1 MDSITGDQLLPVL
14 QKYVQ
19 EVEKELDTRWES
31 WSIDLSQAE
40 KHEVIGA
47 LLARMVTLATE
58 LAVSPQIWNEHIAP
72 VLLRTMV
79 DAYITLAWIFNDPL
93 ERSRKFLLYGLGQA
107 KLSNEHRKAQL
118 QADGIDPQNDPV
130 VKATEGWINSQ
141 RYLFLTEVNLGN
153 WAGID
158 TRKMAE
164 EAGCIDLYNYVYTPF
179 SAATHNMWHHIG
191 RYNLKGCLNPLHGLH
206 YVPVDYQ
213 LPSHTS
219 YLRLAAKYTD
229 KAFRLFN
236 EKTGIKPMSPTSYEI
251 LLAELKT
258 IEKPEEWTQSSES
271 IPLKKNRN

>member
-1 MDSITGDQLLPVL
+1 MDGINGDQLLPVL

-19 EVEKELDTRWES
+19 EVEIELDTRWES
-31 WSIDLSQAE
+31 WPIDLSQAE

-47 LLARMVTLATE
+47 LLARMVTLSTE

-79 DAYITLAWIFNDPL
+79 DAYITLAWIFGDPL

-107 KLSNEHRKAQL
+107 KLSIEHRKTQL
-118 QADGIDPQNDPV
+118 QADGIDPQNDIA
-130 VKATEGWINSQ
+130 VKSTEGWVNSQ

-164 EAGCIDLYNYVYTPF
+164 EAGCIDLYNYEYTPF

-191 RYNLKGCLNPLHGLH
+191 RYNLKGCLNPLHGQH

-213 LPSHTS
+213 LPSHSS
-219 YLRLAAKYTD
+219 YLISAAKYTD
-229 KAFRLFN
+229 KAFHLFN

-251 LLAELKT
+251 LIADLKE
-258 IEKPEEWTQSSES
+258 IEKTEEWTQSSEI
-271 IPLKKNRN
+271 IPIEGE

>member
-31 WSIDLSQAE
+31 WSIDLSHAE
-40 KHEVIGA
+40 KYEVIGA

-118 QADGIDPQNDPV
+118 LADGIDPQNDPV

-153 WAGID
+153 WAGIN

-164 EAGCIDLYNYVYTPF
+164 EAGCIDLYNYVYTSF

-191 RYNLKGCLNPLHGLH
+191 RYNLKACLNPLHGLH

-213 LPSHTS
+213 LPSHIT

-229 KAFRLFN
+229 KAFKLFN

-271 IPLKKNRN
+271 IPFEKE